1 MLYILL
7 GVTVS
12 CLLLC
17 LAELLVHVWESADNR
32 AKHRSTRQTGCA
44 AQLPARL
51 PERETIGCLY
61 ALSEQF
67 ADHFQ
72 ALVRS

>member
-7 GVTVS
+7 GTAAF

-17 LAELLVHVWESADNR
+17 LAELLVCVWERADDR
-32 AKHRSTRQTGCA
+32 AKHRGARHAGRRAPLAS
-44 AQLPARL
+44 RL
-51 PERETIGCLY
+51 PKREAVGCLY

>member
-7 GVTVS
+7 GTAAF

-17 LAELLVHVWESADNR
+17 LAELLVCVWERADDH
-32 AKHRSTRQTGCA
+32 AKHRGARHAGRG

-51 PERETIGCLY
+51 PEREAVGCLY